1 MTGILIPEMVI
12 YQTLENITKYI
23 RDDLKANSADLKK
36 SFLYRLL
43 GLDDDGKEM
52 KTNRYNYFVQAV
64 KIFQNMQNLSVNIGY
79 NFEVAKIIS
88 FHIILPSESPAGI
101 SIGEDEGYRTEKD
114 KDGNT
119 QLKFCQ
125 MFQSTYQIMITSD
138 NSNEVNLVYH
148 IYKSL
153 MIALVPH
160 FTLKGLLN
168 PKLSG
173 NDIVFQDDT
182 IPMGIFHKVL
192 NLTFDYELVVPQL
205 LLIGLVK
212 SIQFEGTGYTPNGRV
227 NFDETPIDETGKSPD
242 DYPGKIIDKG
252 NPAVYSEKAES
263 ESSNPSHYVEPG
275 NNAPLTLEEILNDYP
290 KKKVEPSGSS
300 VGNSENSNYPSHQ
313 VEAAPSVNSGSETSD
328 YPNHEVEPAGS
339 TNSGSAAEDY
349 PQHHVEPA
357 GSAPT
362 VNETSEYPS
371 HNVQPAGS
379 VGSSEVGDDYP
390 SRQIEAGGSVAGS
403 SAESYPS
410 HYVEPGRQA
419 SNDGREYPTTHIIN
433 SMFGE
438 NNTLNNIRIAVTDG
452 EDTLLSGVAVQIK
465 SENYLYYGITDAN
478 GIVTFPS
485 IANEVYDITLAVSG
499 KNQGE
504 YKNISFDS
512 PQTYIKYSLVE
523 KSIWDG
529 MHSDTAPIL
538 YVDIHDGG
546 RA

>member
-64 KIFQNMQNLSVNIGY
+64 KIFQGMQNLSVNIGY

-160 FTLKGLLN
+160 FNLKGLLN

-212 SIQFEGTGYTPNGRV
+212 SIQFEGTGYAPNGRV
-227 NFDETPIDETGKSPD
+227 NFDETPIDETGKSPE
-242 DYPGKIIDKG
+242 DYPGKIVDRGK
-252 NPAVYSEKAES
+252 PAVYSEKAES
-263 ESSNPSHYVEPG
+263 ESSN
-275 NNAPLTLEEILNDYP
+275 
-290 KKKVEPSGSS
+290 
-300 VGNSENSNYPSHQ
+300 
-313 VEAAPSVNSGSETSD
+313 
-328 YPNHEVEPAGS
+328 
-339 TNSGSAAEDY
+339 
-349 PQHHVEPA
+349 
-357 GSAPT
+357 
-362 VNETSEYPS
+362 
-371 HNVQPAGS
+371 
-379 VGSSEVGDDYP
+379 
-390 SRQIEAGGSVAGS
+390 
-403 SAESYPS
+403 PS

>member
-43 GLDDDGKEM
+43 GLDDDGEEM

-64 KIFQNMQNLSVNIGY
+64 KIFQSMQNLSVNIGY

-212 SIQFEGTGYTPNGRV
+212 SIQFEGTGYAPNGRV
-227 NFDETPIDETGKSPD
+227 NFDETPIDETGKSPE
-242 DYPGKIIDKG
+242 DYPGKIVDRGK
-252 NPAVYSEKAES
+252 PAVYSEKAES

-275 NNAPLTLEEILNDYP
+275 NNAPLTLEEILGNYP
-290 KKKVEPSGSS
+290 SKKVEPSGSS
-300 VGNSENSNYPSHQ
+300 VGDSENSDYPSHQ
-313 VEAAPSVNSGSETSD
+313 VKAAPSVNSGSETSD

-362 VNETSEYPS
+362 ANETSEYPS

-379 VGSSEVGDDYP
+379 VGYSEVGDDYP

>member
-64 KIFQNMQNLSVNIGY
+64 KIFQSMQNLSVNIGY

-212 SIQFEGTGYTPNGRV
+212 SIQFEGTGYAPNGRV
-227 NFDETPIDETGKSPD
+227 NFDETPIDETGKSPE
-242 DYPGKIIDKG
+242 DYPGKIVDRGK
-252 NPAVYSEKAES
+252 PAVYSEKAES

-275 NNAPLTLEEILNDYP
+275 NNAPLTLEEILGNYP
-290 KKKVEPSGSS
+290 SKKVEPSGSS
-300 VGNSENSNYPSHQ
+300 VGNSENSDYPSHQ

-362 VNETSEYPS
+362 ANETSEYPR

-379 VGSSEVGDDYP
+379 VGSSEVGNDYP

-452 EDTLLSGVAVQIK
+452 EDTLLSRVAVQIK

>member
-23 RDDLKANSADLKK
+23 RDDLKANSVDLKK

-64 KIFQNMQNLSVNIGY
+64 KIFQSMQNLSVNIGY

-212 SIQFEGTGYTPNGRV
+212 SIQFEGTGYAPNGRV
-227 NFDETPIDETGKSPD
+227 NFDETPIDETGKSPE
-242 DYPGKIIDKG
+242 DYPGKIVDRGK
-252 NPAVYSEKAES
+252 PAVYSEKAES

-275 NNAPLTLEEILNDYP
+275 NNAPLTLEEILGNYP
-290 KKKVEPSGSS
+290 NHEVEPSGSS

-339 TNSGSAAEDY
+339 TNSGSATEDY

-362 VNETSEYPS
+362 ANETSEYPS

-379 VGSSEVGDDYP
+379 IGSSEVGNDYP
-390 SRQIEAGGSVAGS
+390 SKQIEAGGSVAGS

-504 YKNISFDS
+504 YKDISFDS

>member
-64 KIFQNMQNLSVNIGY
+64 KIFQSMQNLSVNIGY

-212 SIQFEGTGYTPNGRV
+212 SIQFEGTGYAPNGRV
-227 NFDETPIDETGKSPD
+227 NFDETPIDETGKSPE
-242 DYPGKIIDKG
+242 DYPGKIVDRGK
-252 NPAVYSEKAES
+252 PAVYSEKAES

-275 NNAPLTLEEILNDYP
+275 NNAPLTLEEILGNYP
-290 KKKVEPSGSS
+290 SKKVEPSGSS
-300 VGNSENSNYPSHQ
+300 VGDSENSDYPSHQ
-313 VEAAPSVNSGSETSD
+313 VKAAPSVNSGSETSD

-362 VNETSEYPS
+362 ANETSEYPS

-379 VGSSEVGDDYP
+379 VGYSEVGDDYP

>member
-64 KIFQNMQNLSVNIGY
+64 KIFQGMQNLSVNIGY

-153 MIALVPH
+153 IIALVPH

-212 SIQFEGTGYTPNGRV
+212 SIQFEGTGYAPNGRV
-227 NFDETPIDETGKSPD
+227 NFDETPIDETGKSPE
-242 DYPGKIIDKG
+242 DYPGKIVDRGK
-252 NPAVYSEKAES
+252 PAVYSEKAES

-300 VGNSENSNYPSHQ
+300 VGNSENSDYPSHQ
-313 VEAAPSVNSGSETSD
+313 
-328 YPNHEVEPAGS
+328 VEPAGS

-357 GSAPT
+357 GSAHT
-362 VNETSEYPS
+362 ANETSEYPS

-390 SRQIEAGGSVAGS
+390 SKQIEAGGSVAGS

>member
-64 KIFQNMQNLSVNIGY
+64 KIFQSMQNLSVNIGY

-212 SIQFEGTGYTPNGRV
+212 SIQFEGTGYAPNGRV
-227 NFDETPIDETGKSPD
+227 NFDETPIDETGKSPE
-242 DYPGKIIDKG
+242 DYPGKIVDRGK
-252 NPAVYSEKAES
+252 PAVYSEKAES

-275 NNAPLTLEEILNDYP
+275 NNAPLTLEEILGNYP
-290 KKKVEPSGSS
+290 SKKVEPSGSS
-300 VGNSENSNYPSHQ
+300 VGNSENSDYPSHQ

-339 TNSGSAAEDY
+339 TNSGSTAEDY

-362 VNETSEYPS
+362 ANETSEYPS

>member
-64 KIFQNMQNLSVNIGY
+64 KIFQSMQNLSVNIGY

-212 SIQFEGTGYTPNGRV
+212 SIQFEGTGYAPNGRV
-227 NFDETPIDETGKSPD
+227 NFDETPIDETGKSPE
-242 DYPGKIIDKG
+242 DYPGKIVDRGK
-252 NPAVYSEKAES
+252 PAVYSEKAES

-275 NNAPLTLEEILNDYP
+275 NNAPLTLEEILGNYP
-290 KKKVEPSGSS
+290 SKKVEPSGSS
-300 VGNSENSNYPSHQ
+300 VGNSENSDYPSHQ

-328 YPNHEVEPAGS
+328 YPNHEVEPAGG

-362 VNETSEYPS
+362 ANETSEYPR

-379 VGSSEVGDDYP
+379 AGSSEVGDDYP

-504 YKNISFDS
+504 YKDISFDS

>member
-64 KIFQNMQNLSVNIGY
+64 KIFQSMQNLSVNIGY

-212 SIQFEGTGYTPNGRV
+212 SIQFEGTGYAPNGRV
-227 NFDETPIDETGKSPD
+227 NFDETPIDETGKSPE
-242 DYPGKIIDKG
+242 DYPGKIVDRGK
-252 NPAVYSEKAES
+252 PAVYSEKAES

-275 NNAPLTLEEILNDYP
+275 NNAPLTLEEILGNYP
-290 KKKVEPSGSS
+290 SKKVEPSGSS
-300 VGNSENSNYPSHQ
+300 VGNSENSDYPSHQ

-362 VNETSEYPS
+362 ANETSEYPS

-504 YKNISFDS
+504 YKDISFDS

>member
-64 KIFQNMQNLSVNIGY
+64 KIFQGMQNLSVNIGY

-212 SIQFEGTGYTPNGRV
+212 SIQFEGTGYAPNGRV
-227 NFDETPIDETGKSPD
+227 NFDETPIDETGKSPE
-242 DYPGKIIDKG
+242 DYPGKIVDRGK
-252 NPAVYSEKAES
+252 PAVYSEKAES

-275 NNAPLTLEEILNDYP
+275 NNTPLTLEEILGNYP
-290 KKKVEPSGSS
+290 SKKVEPSGSS

-362 VNETSEYPS
+362 ANETSEYPS

-379 VGSSEVGDDYP
+379 AGSSEVGDDYP

>member
-64 KIFQNMQNLSVNIGY
+64 KIFQSMQNLSVNIGY

-212 SIQFEGTGYTPNGRV
+212 SIQFEGTGYAPNGRV
-227 NFDETPIDETGKSPD
+227 NFDETPIDETGKSPE
-242 DYPGKIIDKG
+242 DYPGKIVDRGK
-252 NPAVYSEKAES
+252 PAVYSEKAES

-275 NNAPLTLEEILNDYP
+275 NNAPLTLEEILGNYP
-290 KKKVEPSGSS
+290 SKKVEPSGSS

-362 VNETSEYPS
+362 ANETSEYPS

-390 SRQIEAGGSVAGS
+390 SKQIEAGGSVAGS

>member
-64 KIFQNMQNLSVNIGY
+64 KIFQSMQNLSVNIGY

-212 SIQFEGTGYTPNGRV
+212 SIQFEGTGYAPNGRV
-227 NFDETPIDETGKSPD
+227 NFDETPIDETGKSPE
-242 DYPGKIIDKG
+242 DYPGKIVDRGK
-252 NPAVYSEKAES
+252 PAVYSEKAES

-275 NNAPLTLEEILNDYP
+275 NNAPLTLEEILGNYP
-290 KKKVEPSGSS
+290 SKKVEPSGSS
-300 VGNSENSNYPSHQ
+300 VGDSENSDYPSHQ
-313 VEAAPSVNSGSETSD
+313 VKAAPSVNSGSETSD

-362 VNETSEYPS
+362 ANETSEYPS

-379 VGSSEVGDDYP
+379 VGYSEVG
-390 SRQIEAGGSVAGS
+390 V
-403 SAESYPS
+403 
-410 HYVEPGRQA
+410 
-419 SNDGREYPTTHIIN
+419 
-433 SMFGE
+433 
-438 NNTLNNIRIAVTDG
+438 
-452 EDTLLSGVAVQIK
+452 
-465 SENYLYYGITDAN
+465 
-478 GIVTFPS
+478 
-485 IANEVYDITLAVSG
+485 
-499 KNQGE
+499 
-504 YKNISFDS
+504 
-512 PQTYIKYSLVE
+512 
-523 KSIWDG
+523 
-529 MHSDTAPIL
+529 
-538 YVDIHDGG
+538 
-546 RA
+546 

>member
-43 GLDDDGKEM
+43 GLDDDGEEM

-64 KIFQNMQNLSVNIGY
+64 KIFQSMQNLSVNIGY

-153 MIALVPH
+153 IIALVPH

-212 SIQFEGTGYTPNGRV
+212 SIQFEGTGYAPNGRV
-227 NFDETPIDETGKSPD
+227 NFDETPIDETGKSPE
-242 DYPGKIIDKG
+242 DYPGKIVDRGK
-252 NPAVYSEKAES
+252 PAVYSEKAES

-275 NNAPLTLEEILNDYP
+275 NNTPLTLEEILGNYP
-290 KKKVEPSGSS
+290 SKKVEPSGSS

-362 VNETSEYPS
+362 ANETSEYPS

-390 SRQIEAGGSVAGS
+390 SKQIEAGGSVAGS

-419 SNDGREYPTTHIIN
+419 PNDGREYPTTHIIN

>member
-64 KIFQNMQNLSVNIGY
+64 KIFQSMQNLSVNIGY

-114 KDGNT
+114 EDGNT

-160 FTLKGLLN
+160 LSLKGLLN

-182 IPMGIFHKVL
+182 MPMGIFHKVL

-212 SIQFEGTGYTPNGRV
+212 SIQFEGTGYAPNGRV
-227 NFDETPIDETGKSPD
+227 NFDETPIDETGKSPE
-242 DYPGKIIDKG
+242 DYPGKIVDRGK
-252 NPAVYSEKAES
+252 PAVYGGKAES

-275 NNAPLTLEEILNDYP
+275 NNAPLTLEEILGNYP
-290 KKKVEPSGSS
+290 SKKVEPSGSS

-313 VEAAPSVNSGSETSD
+313 VEAAASVNSGSETSD

-339 TNSGSAAEDY
+339 TNSGSTAEDY
-349 PQHHVEPA
+349 PEHHVEPA

-362 VNETSEYPS
+362 ANETNEYPS

-379 VGSSEVGDDYP
+379 SGSSEVGDDYP
-390 SRQIEAGGSVAGS
+390 SKQIEAGGSVAGS

>member
-64 KIFQNMQNLSVNIGY
+64 KIFQSMQNLSVNIGY

-138 NSNEVNLVYH
+138 NSNEVDLVYH

-212 SIQFEGTGYTPNGRV
+212 SIQFEGTGYAPNGRV
-227 NFDETPIDETGKSPD
+227 NFDETPIDETGKSPE
-242 DYPGKIIDKG
+242 DYPGKIVDRGK
-252 NPAVYSEKAES
+252 PAVYSEKAES

-275 NNAPLTLEEILNDYP
+275 NNAPLTLEEILGNYP
-290 KKKVEPSGSS
+290 SKKVEPSGSS

-362 VNETSEYPS
+362 ANETSEYPS

-390 SRQIEAGGSVAGS
+390 SKQIEAGGSVAGS

>member
-64 KIFQNMQNLSVNIGY
+64 KIFQSMQNLSVNIGY

-212 SIQFEGTGYTPNGRV
+212 SIQFEGTGYAPNGRV
-227 NFDETPIDETGKSPD
+227 NFDETPIDETGKSPE
-242 DYPGKIIDKG
+242 DYPGKIVDRGK
-252 NPAVYSEKAES
+252 PAVYSEKAES

-275 NNAPLTLEEILNDYP
+275 NNAPLTLEEILGNYP
-290 KKKVEPSGSS
+290 SKKVEPSGSS
-300 VGNSENSNYPSHQ
+300 VGNSENSDYPSHQ

-362 VNETSEYPS
+362 ANETSEYPS

-478 GIVTFPS
+478 GVVTFPS

-504 YKNISFDS
+504 YKDISFDS

>member
-64 KIFQNMQNLSVNIGY
+64 KIFQSMQNLSVNIGY

-212 SIQFEGTGYTPNGRV
+212 SIQFEGTGYAPNGRV
-227 NFDETPIDETGKSPD
+227 NFDETSIDETGKSPE
-242 DYPGKIIDKG
+242 DYPGKIVDRGK
-252 NPAVYSEKAES
+252 PAVYSEKAES

-275 NNAPLTLEEILNDYP
+275 NNAPLTLEEILGNYP
-290 KKKVEPSGSS
+290 SKKVEPSGSS
-300 VGNSENSNYPSHQ
+300 VGNSENSDYPSHQ
-313 VEAAPSVNSGSETSD
+313 VEAALSVNSGSETSD

-339 TNSGSAAEDY
+339 INSGSAAEDY

-362 VNETSEYPS
+362 ANETSEYPS

-504 YKNISFDS
+504 YKDISFDS